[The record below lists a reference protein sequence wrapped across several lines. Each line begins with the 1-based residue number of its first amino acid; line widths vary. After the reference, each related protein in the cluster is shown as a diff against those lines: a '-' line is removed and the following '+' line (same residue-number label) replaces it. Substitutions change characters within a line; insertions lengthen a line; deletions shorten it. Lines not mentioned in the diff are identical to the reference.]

1 MSEAFNQRDYLE
13 PDSQQ
18 MSSREY
24 FEISIFTNK
33 VLLYALNSEK
43 AVIEW
48 EECMKDAGLSLAVEF
63 KSPCG

>member
-48 EECMKDAGLSLAVEF
+48 EEA
-63 KSPCG
+63 